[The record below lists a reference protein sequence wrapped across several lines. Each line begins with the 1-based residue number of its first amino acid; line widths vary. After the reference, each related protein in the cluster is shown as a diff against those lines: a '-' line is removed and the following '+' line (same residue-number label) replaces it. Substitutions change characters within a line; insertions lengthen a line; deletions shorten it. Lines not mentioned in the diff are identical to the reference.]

1 MKKYLLSLEV
11 HSVCSLLEPVEVTSI
26 QDLVGSGL
34 AIDLPVLA
42 PVPLKPLCFSTSS
55 PFDKGFDSLFN
66 NFSDGISPFG

>member
-1 MKKYLLSLEV
+1 M
-11 HSVCSLLEPVEVTSI
+11 CSLLEPVEVTFV

-34 AIDLPVLA
+34 AIDLPVSA
-42 PVPLKPLCFSTSS
+42 PMPLKPLCFSTSP